1 MFFYLLL
8 VLVAVAA
15 IHAAVTRRRSTT
27 TLAELLLIYLL
38 AGYCGVAQLG
48 MGIAALVAPAEV
60 AAHMGVPAGNPIQL
74 WTSFL
79 LLGMAAIGILSIW
92 LRGSYLVAPVVGWSI
107 FFLGAT
113 YAHVY
118 TDALNGAPIDGAAV
132 LRAFVNHGMVSVLLI
147 GLLIRVW
154 IGKARPTPHD
164 PNR

>member
-1 MFFYLLL
+1 MFLYLLL
-8 VLVAVAA
+8 VLVVVAA
-15 IHAAVTRRRSTT
+15 IHAAVARARSTT
-27 TLAELLLIYLL
+27 TLAELLLVYVL

-92 LRGSYLVAPVVGWSI
+92 LRGPYLVAPVVGWSI
-107 FFLGAT
+107 FFFGAT

-118 TDALNGAPIDGAAV
+118 TDALNGTPVDGTAV
-132 LRAFVNHGMVSVLLI
+132 LRAFVNHGMVSVVLI
-147 GLLIRVW
+147 GLLILVW
-154 IGKARPTPHD
+154 TGTARTTHRAS
-164 PNR
+164 NR